1 MKVIVDWT
9 ARFTS
14 EIELLPSDLEK
25 IKKEGIS
32 LDDGQSIT
40 RWLRQQEWL
49 ADDVKDGIFQTHVFE
64 TGDIEVQD
72 DIVEVDE

>member
-49 ADDVKDGIFQTHVFE
+49 ADDVKDGIFETSDFE
-64 TGDIEVQD
+64 DYDIEVQGD
-72 DIVEVDE
+72 NGKLV